1 MGFGTMT
8 TNGLTTNGG
17 KTKLIV
23 CSVLVFSILLTAF
36 VGFLWYRDKREF
48 VLETLEYEKRINELS
63 ERIKERDS
71 IVAQQV
77 KVIEEIDLKL
87 LEREKT
93 KTIIQKVYEDNSLF
107 IDTLSIDGSI
117 LFLSKFLS
125 EEDSIRR

>member
-8 TNGLTTNGG
+8 TNGLITKGG

-63 ERIKERDS
+63 ERIKGRDS
-71 IVAQQV
+71 IVAQQA

-125 EEDSIRR
+125 EEDSIRH

>member
-36 VGFLWYRDKREF
+36 VGFLWYRDKRDF
-48 VLETLEYEKRINELS
+48 VLETLEYEKRVNELS

>member
-8 TNGLTTNGG
+8 TNGLITKGG

-36 VGFLWYRDKREF
+36 MGFLWYRDKRDF
-48 VLETLEYEKRINELS
+48 VLETLEYEKRVNELS

-71 IVAQQV
+71 IVSQQA

-93 KTIIQKVYEDNSLF
+93 KMIIQKVYEDNSLF

>member
-36 VGFLWYRDKREF
+36 MGFLWYRDKRDF